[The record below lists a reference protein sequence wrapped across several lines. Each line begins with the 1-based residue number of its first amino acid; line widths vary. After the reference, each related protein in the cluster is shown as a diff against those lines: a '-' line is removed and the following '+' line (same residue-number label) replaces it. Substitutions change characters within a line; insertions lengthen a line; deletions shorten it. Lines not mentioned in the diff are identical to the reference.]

1 MTFIQEWW
9 VQIIF
14 LLGILG
20 TLIKF
25 IQSMIQATK
34 CSLRNQILS
43 IYDRCKDE
51 QEISRWQLESLLM
64 SAEMYFKLKGNS
76 FIVDIVEIVKTFKVI
91 D

>member
-43 IYDRCKDE
+43 IYDRCKDK
-51 QEISRWQLESLLM
+51 QEITRWQLESLLM